1 MTYLH
6 YYYYMYIATL
16 VHVEKGSFW
25 WGYFEMDHSYL
36 TNGSISKLI
45 RLLGTLSIIYN
56 TENNIML
63 CPAEASLLRIFFV
76 YKEQQPYFDEEK
88 RAGKYYLGIWL
99 GQKINPTF
107 TTTNLFQGFSDL
119 LLYLFNMFHVYFLF
133 FIIHHLL

>member
-63 CPAEASLLRIFFV
+63 CPAEASLLSEYSSSTRNSNPTLMKK
-76 YKEQQPYFDEEK
+76 KEQEST
-88 RAGKYYLGIWL
+88 I
-99 GQKINPTF
+99 
-107 TTTNLFQGFSDL
+107 
-119 LLYLFNMFHVYFLF
+119 
-133 FIIHHLL
+133 